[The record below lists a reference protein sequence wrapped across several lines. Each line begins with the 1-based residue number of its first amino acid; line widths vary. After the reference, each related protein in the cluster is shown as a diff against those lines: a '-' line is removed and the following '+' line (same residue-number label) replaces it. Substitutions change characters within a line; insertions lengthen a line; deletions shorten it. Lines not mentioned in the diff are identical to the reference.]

1 MSKRVKVRHYSGA
14 EDEAAEH
21 ELGIWIRGGWT
32 RVDDESDTAE
42 SDSPRSGRTQ
52 KRSGVPDDL
61 DEE

>member
-1 MSKRVKVRHYSGA
+1 MSKRIKVRHYDGA

-32 RVDDESDTAE
+32 PVDDESDTAE
-42 SDSPRSGRTQ
+42 SESRSGRAQ